1 MAHRAPVVLKASTKS
16 NICAYMIPTSK
27 NARPFIGM
35 IEFLSR
41 SRIAHA
47 ISYICTPY
55 ASHQREFWATAEIDC
70 EVSLTVI
77 RGKIAGQ
84 EVIVSASRIR
94 RLCQFGDH
102 PEDPVTLDKYLVR
115 ECFMRIKYDGNVAE
129 GVLNKANLCPQ
140 YKYLGHVLLHC
151 LGSRRGGF
159 DDMRET
165 IQSAFVALV
174 LNIPFNFSEMV
185 FTHLKENISLKG
197 DNAYLMYPRFLQ
209 MIIDDQLPLL
219 PRSDIDMIRLEHM
232 TDVTLNRV
240 QTYRGRPTKPPHKR
254 LIGHLAN
261 SDFVAPANRNW
272 RHDNSDS
279 DREDIVVPP
288 ADDQDDD
295 DQDGQGGG
303 GNAPNVPSNTATTPT
318 VTAIDSSLPTN
329 PEDVNLDT
337 VLFTNSEET
346 EDEFEISQQGARLV
360 ATKRKRGADQGS
372 SRVDDDDVRDADF
385 VPDCPQVSAAPSSQ
399 STPVKKGRMKRM
411 AKRQKFKLVR
421 RTESTSATTATA
433 TRSEAPMSTSMPQ
446 TQTVPLIPPPIYT
459 TAHTSQPATTRA
471 ESSTSLPTISLND
484 QIITLNS
491 LVLQLL
497 AQNQEQSKRLDLQG
511 SQISQLTLQNTE
523 QAQAITSLSNRCND
537 QQPSFSLLQTRI
549 NSYLESRRDTTPRIE
564 GARNDGDDDD
574 DDDEDDDDDDGDDD
588 DDDDDDSDDDE
599 DNNDDDKDDGA
610 NAGAASS
617 AAKTAEAEARTKQK
631 SDKSEGPSSDK
642 PKDTE
647 VLDVMPL
654 KQQPIKL
661 TYVLDMQGIIQHSV
675 IYDKEEGEIVHC
687 LSKEQIAEL
696 FQMNPDEVITEEASV
711 STTDYPSSD
720 ELEDVD
726 EVEVEDITDQEYP
739 KYTSVDGDDLPSFV
753 DLFTQQSDEEVN
765 RIIDNKGDEAGP
777 STIDID
783 ELNERKSQ
791 WMEYMAELKKNSKP
805 SPPTKYTKVYRLKGH
820 KSDGRIIS
828 WAYFND
834 LSCYAIKREKGIQ
847 YFRYPHDFKTL
858 PAFEVNQLARLKL
871 LYSES
876 SGLSEWFER
885 QLQYEYRKKWVNFKP
900 QMPARYIHKEKVH
913 PVTKKPLIVLKW
925 KPPTIMKKI
934 PLRKMIQDFSDQFK
948 WWYYDGRTGE
958 AVIVLCKEGSWETIR
973 VFDPL
978 WLTNLSEQDVTT
990 LYKCQPFFE
999 VADIDQALQYVKV
1012 IRICFAFDIHAGV
1025 NWKTRTKEMLK
1036 TN

>member
-1 MAHRAPVVLKASTKS
+1 MDLILQDHLVSVEKRLIVMAHRAPIVLKASTKS
-16 NICAYMIPTSK
+16 NICAYIIPTSK

-70 EVSLTVI
+70 EVSPTVI

-84 EVIVSASRIR
+84 EVIVSASHIR

-115 ECFMRIKYDGNVAE
+115 GCFMRIKYDGNVAE

-261 SDFVAPANRNW
+261 SDYVAPANRNW

-303 GNAPNVPSNTATTPT
+303 GNAPNVPSTAATTPT

-337 VLFTNSEET
+337 VLFTDSEET

-446 TQTVPLIPPPIYT
+446 TQTVPPIPPPIYT

-471 ESSTSLPTISLND
+471 EPSTSLPTISLND

-523 QAQAITSLSNRCND
+523 QAQAITKEENKR
-537 QQPSFSLLQTRI
+537 LLED
-549 NSYLESRRDTTPRIE
+549 LESRRDTTPRIE
-564 GARNDGDDDD
+564 GARNDGDDGDDD
-574 DDDEDDDDDDGDDD
+574 DDDEDDDGDDD
-588 DDDDDDSDDDE
+588 DDDDSDDD
-599 DNNDDDKDDGA
+599 DDDKNDEDKDDGA

-617 AAKTAEAEARTKQK
+617 ASKTAEVEARTKQK
-631 SDKSEGPSSDK
+631 LDKPVGPSSDTQK
-642 PKDTE
+642 GTE

-654 KQQPIKL
+654 KQQPSKL

-711 STTDYPSSD
+711 PTTDYPSSD

-739 KYTSVDGDDLPSFV
+739 KYTSVDG
-753 DLFTQQSDEEVN
+753 
-765 RIIDNKGDEAGP
+765 
-777 STIDID
+777 
-783 ELNERKSQ
+783 
-791 WMEYMAELKKNSKP
+791 
-805 SPPTKYTKVYRLKGH
+805 
-820 KSDGRIIS
+820 
-828 WAYFND
+828 
-834 LSCYAIKREKGIQ
+834 
-847 YFRYPHDFKTL
+847 
-858 PAFEVNQLARLKL
+858 
-871 LYSES
+871 
-876 SGLSEWFER
+876 
-885 QLQYEYRKKWVNFKP
+885 
-900 QMPARYIHKEKVH
+900 
-913 PVTKKPLIVLKW
+913 
-925 KPPTIMKKI
+925 
-934 PLRKMIQDFSDQFK
+934 
-948 WWYYDGRTGE
+948 
-958 AVIVLCKEGSWETIR
+958 
-973 VFDPL
+973 
-978 WLTNLSEQDVTT
+978 
-990 LYKCQPFFE
+990 
-999 VADIDQALQYVKV
+999 
-1012 IRICFAFDIHAGV
+1012 
-1025 NWKTRTKEMLK
+1025 
-1036 TN
+1036 

>member
-1 MAHRAPVVLKASTKS
+1 
-16 NICAYMIPTSK
+16 MIK
-27 NARPFIGM
+27 
-35 IEFLSR
+35 
-41 SRIAHA
+41 
-47 ISYICTPY
+47 
-55 ASHQREFWATAEIDC
+55 
-70 EVSLTVI
+70 
-77 RGKIAGQ
+77 
-84 EVIVSASRIR
+84 
-94 RLCQFGDH
+94 
-102 PEDPVTLDKYLVR
+102 
-115 ECFMRIKYDGNVAE
+115 
-129 GVLNKANLCPQ
+129 
-140 YKYLGHVLLHC
+140 
-151 LGSRRGGF
+151 
-159 DDMRET
+159 
-165 IQSAFVALV
+165 
-174 LNIPFNFSEMV
+174 
-185 FTHLKENISLKG
+185 
-197 DNAYLMYPRFLQ
+197 
-209 MIIDDQLPLL
+209 
-219 PRSDIDMIRLEHM
+219 LEHM

-261 SDFVAPANRNW
+261 PDYVAPANRKW

-279 DREDIVVPP
+279 DMEDIVVPP

-295 DQDGQGGG
+295 DQDGQGDG
-303 GNAPNVPSNTATTPT
+303 GNAPNVLSTAATTPT
-318 VTAIDSSLPTN
+318 VAAIDSSLPTN

-337 VLFTNSEET
+337 VLFTDSEET
-346 EDEFEISQQGARLV
+346 EDEFVISQQGARLV
-360 ATKRKRGADQGS
+360 TTKRKRGADQGS
-372 SRVDDDDVRDADF
+372 SRVDDDVRDADF

-399 STPVKKGRMKRM
+399 STLVKRGRGKRM

-433 TRSEAPMSTSMPQ
+433 TRFEAPMSTSMPQ
-446 TQTVPLIPPPIYT
+446 TQTVPPPIYM
-459 TAHTSQPATTRA
+459 TAPTSQPSTIRA
-471 ESSTSLPTISLND
+471 ESSMSLPTVSLHD
-484 QIITLNS
+484 QISTLNS
-491 LVLQLL
+491 LVLRLL
-497 AQNQEQSKRLDLQG
+497 AQNEEQSKRIDQQG

-523 QAQAITSLSNRCND
+523 QAQAITSLSTRCND
-537 QQPSFSLLQTRI
+537 QQALLLTATNQIQQLSKTVDAHAQRI
-549 NSYLESRRDTTPRIE
+549 QRLEEDNKRLLEDLESRRDPTPRIE
-564 GARNDGDDDD
+564 GARNDGDDGDDGDGDDDD
-574 DDDEDDDDDDGDDD
+574 DDDEDDDDDD
-588 DDDDDDSDDDE
+588 DDDDDSDDDD
-599 DNNDDDKDDGA
+599 DNNDKDKDDGA

-617 AAKTAEAEARTKQK
+617 ASKTAEAEARTKQK
-631 SDKSEGPSSDK
+631 SDKSEGPSSDTQK
-642 PKDTE
+642 GTE

-654 KQQPIKL
+654 KQKPSKL

-711 STTDYPSSD
+711 ATTDYPSSD

-726 EVEVEDITDQEYP
+726 EVEVEDITNQEYP
-739 KYTSVDGDDLPSFV
+739 KYTSVDGDDLPSFA

-783 ELNERKSQ
+783 E

-820 KSDGRIIS
+820 K
-828 WAYFND
+828 
-834 LSCYAIKREKGIQ
+834 
-847 YFRYPHDFKTL
+847 YPHDFKTL

-900 QMPARYIHKEKVH
+900 QMPTRYIHKEKVH
-913 PVTKKPLIVLKW
+913 PITKKPLIVLKW

-990 LYKCQPFFE
+990 LYKYQPFFE

-1025 NWKTRTKEMLK
+1025 N
-1036 TN
+1036 

>member
-1 MAHRAPVVLKASTKS
+1 
-16 NICAYMIPTSK
+16 
-27 NARPFIGM
+27 
-35 IEFLSR
+35 
-41 SRIAHA
+41 
-47 ISYICTPY
+47 
-55 ASHQREFWATAEIDC
+55 
-70 EVSLTVI
+70 
-77 RGKIAGQ
+77 
-84 EVIVSASRIR
+84 
-94 RLCQFGDH
+94 
-102 PEDPVTLDKYLVR
+102 
-115 ECFMRIKYDGNVAE
+115 
-129 GVLNKANLCPQ
+129 
-140 YKYLGHVLLHC
+140 
-151 LGSRRGGF
+151 
-159 DDMRET
+159 
-165 IQSAFVALV
+165 
-174 LNIPFNFSEMV
+174 
-185 FTHLKENISLKG
+185 
-197 DNAYLMYPRFLQ
+197 
-209 MIIDDQLPLL
+209 
-219 PRSDIDMIRLEHM
+219 
-232 TDVTLNRV
+232 
-240 QTYRGRPTKPPHKR
+240 
-254 LIGHLAN
+254 
-261 SDFVAPANRNW
+261 
-272 RHDNSDS
+272 
-279 DREDIVVPP
+279 
-288 ADDQDDD
+288 
-295 DQDGQGGG
+295 
-303 GNAPNVPSNTATTPT
+303 
-318 VTAIDSSLPTN
+318 
-329 PEDVNLDT
+329 
-337 VLFTNSEET
+337 
-346 EDEFEISQQGARLV
+346 
-360 ATKRKRGADQGS
+360 
-372 SRVDDDDVRDADF
+372 
-385 VPDCPQVSAAPSSQ
+385 
-399 STPVKKGRMKRM
+399 
-411 AKRQKFKLVR
+411 
-421 RTESTSATTATA
+421 
-433 TRSEAPMSTSMPQ
+433 MSTSMPQ
-446 TQTVPLIPPPIYT
+446 TQTVPPIPPPIYT

-471 ESSTSLPTISLND
+471 EPSTSLPTISLND

-537 QQPSFSLLQTRI
+537 QQALLLTATNQNQQLSKTVDAHAQRI
-549 NSYLESRRDTTPRIE
+549 QRIEEENKRLLEDLESRRDTTPRIE
-564 GARNDGDDDD
+564 GARNDGDDGDDD
-574 DDDEDDDDDDGDDD
+574 DDDEDDDGDDD
-588 DDDDDDSDDDE
+588 DDDDSDDD
-599 DNNDDDKDDGA
+599 DDKNDEDKDDGA

-617 AAKTAEAEARTKQK
+617 ASKTAEAEARTKQK
-631 SDKSEGPSSDK
+631 LDKPVGPSSDTQK
-642 PKDTE
+642 GTE

-654 KQQPIKL
+654 KQQPSKL

-687 LSKEQIAEL
+687 LSNEQIAEL
-696 FQMNPDEVITEEASV
+696 FQMNPDEVIIEEASV
-711 STTDYPSSD
+711 PTTDYPSSD

-739 KYTSVDGDDLPSFV
+739 KYTSVDGDDLPSFA

-765 RIIDNKGDEAGP
+765 RIIDNKEDEAGP
-777 STIDID
+777 STFDID

-885 QLQYEYRKKWVNFKP
+885 QLQYEYRKNWVNFKQ
-900 QMPARYIHKEKVH
+900 QMPTRYIHKEKVH
-913 PVTKKPLIVLKW
+913 PITKKPLIVLKW

-999 VADIDQALQYVKV
+999 VEDIDQALQYVKV
-1012 IRICFAFDIHAGV
+1012 IRICFAFNIHAGV
-1025 NWKTRTKEMLK
+1025 NWKTRSK
-1036 TN
+1036 